1 MNDIF
6 LILLVIILI
15 IYFLNKINKDNFTKD
30 TKNDKSNKSNKQSQ
44 KTKENKDYFKDLLK
58 YADNTTYEGNN
69 AYNLDFIEAQFHN
82 DYRDLMTA
90 FNNIAPSQKQVFN
103 IANVPA
109 KFTNANPSEVKKLV
123 FDFLKELNKNLFT
136 EVSDFRT
143 ANTGWDEYTV
153 DPKCESGW
161 EKSMKSLGLPKSI
174 YQEPAKKAKVQL
186 VKLDHIEKYET
197 EDEIKYACYL
207 FLKKTNV
214 DDILVIKV
222 SFVLDKRN
230 INEDRLFFN
239 ENNTETK
246 VILEE
251 IFILG
256 YMTERGVGRNNHPR
270 DKFYNFYDLEKDG
283 IMDDKAII
291 KQLNKKL
298 AERHTETQRFDN
310 SLDDQYRKLK
320 TETPNLSNYESF
332 QATQTIYDDLT
343 KPRYYS

>member
-15 IYFLNKINKDNFTKD
+15 TYFLNKINKDNFKKD
-30 TKNDKSNKSNKQSQ
+30 VKQKKKSKK
-44 KTKENKDYFKDLLK
+44 NKDYLKDLLK
-58 YADNTTYEGNN
+58 YADNTSYEGSN
-69 AYNLDFIEAQFHN
+69 AYDLDFIEAQFHN
-82 DYRDLMTA
+82 DYRDLITA

-109 KFTNANPSEVKKLV
+109 KFTNANPTEVKKLI
-123 FDFLKELNKNLFT
+123 FDFLKELNKNLLRD
-136 EVSDFRT
+136 VSEFRT
-143 ANTGWDEYTV
+143 ENTGWDEPIE
-153 DPKCESGW
+153 DPVCESGW
-161 EKSMKSLGLPKSI
+161 EKTMKSLGLPKSI
-174 YQEPAKKAKVQL
+174 YPDPAKKAKVEL

-214 DDILVIKV
+214 NDILVIKV

-239 ENNTETK
+239 SNNTETK

-256 YMTERGVGRNNHPR
+256 YMTEKGVGRNNHPR

-283 IMDDKAII
+283 MMDDKAVL

-298 AERHTETQRFDN
+298 AERHAETQRFDN
-310 SLDDQYRKLK
+310 SLDDQFRKLK
-320 TETPNLSNYESF
+320 TDTPNLGNYESF

>member
-6 LILLVIILI
+6 LILLIIILI
-15 IYFLNKINKDNFTKD
+15 IYCLNKNNKPDKFQKD
-30 TKNDKSNKSNKQSQ
+30 VKRHNKSKK
-44 KTKENKDYFKDLLK
+44 KTDYLNDLLK
-58 YADNTTYEGNN
+58 YADNTSYEGTN

-82 DYRDLMTA
+82 DYRDLITA

-109 KFTNANPSEVKKLV
+109 KFTNANPSEVKKLIY
-123 FDFLKELNKNLFT
+123 DFLKELNNNLFR

-143 ANTGWDEYTV
+143 ANTGWDELIE

-174 YQEPAKKAKVQL
+174 YPEPAKKAKVQL

-207 FLKKTNV
+207 FLKKSNV

-239 ENNTETK
+239 NDNNTETK

-256 YMTERGVGRNNHPR
+256 YMTEKGVGRNNHPR

-283 IMDDKAII
+283 IMDDKAIMH
-291 KQLNKKL
+291 QLNKKL
-298 AERHTETQRFDN
+298 AERHANTQRFDN

-320 TETPNLSNYESF
+320 TEVPNLSNYESY
-332 QATQTIYDDLT
+332 QATQTIYDDLS

>member
-6 LILLVIILI
+6 LIVLVIILI
-15 IYFLNKINKDNFTKD
+15 IYCLNKLNKDNFQKD
-30 TKNDKSNKSNKQSQ
+30 VKKQDKSKK
-44 KTKENKDYFKDLLK
+44 NKDKDYLNDLLK

-82 DYRDLMTA
+82 DYRDLITA

-103 IANVPA
+103 IANVPP
-109 KFTNANPSEVKKLV
+109 KFTNANPSEVKKLIY
-123 FDFLKELNKNLFT
+123 DFLKELNKNLFR

-143 ANTGWDEYTV
+143 ANSGWDELLE

-174 YQEPAKKAKVQL
+174 YPDTAKKGKVQL

-197 EDEIKYACYL
+197 ENEIKYTCYL
-207 FLKKTNV
+207 FLKKSNV

-239 ENNTETK
+239 DTKTETK

-256 YMTERGVGRNNHPR
+256 YMTEKGVGRNNHPR
-270 DKFYNFYDLEKDG
+270 DKFYNFDDLEKDG
-283 IMDDKAII
+283 MMDDKAIL

-298 AERHTETQRFDN
+298 AERHAETQRFDN
-310 SLDDQYRKLK
+310 SLDDQYRTLK
-320 TETPNLSNYESF
+320 TETPNISNYQSF